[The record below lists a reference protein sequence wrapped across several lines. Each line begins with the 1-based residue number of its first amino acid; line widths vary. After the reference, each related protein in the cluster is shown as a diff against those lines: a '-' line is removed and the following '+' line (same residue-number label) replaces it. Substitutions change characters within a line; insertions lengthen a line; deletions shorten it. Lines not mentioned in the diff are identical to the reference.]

1 LTVNYHK
8 NIVRIITKILI
19 LTATMTPLVGVW
31 AVMGIIK
38 HLGEIVKVV
47 HLGVGCRY
55 LTEKGDPDFEK
66 SRPLSVMLGETGMYY
81 TVPTGTGDYREYTE
95 MFTGGN

>member
-1 LTVNYHK
+1 MHCMDGMHARQEVTEGGKYSV
-8 NIVRIITKILI
+8 
-19 LTATMTPLVGVW
+19 
-31 AVMGIIK
+31 
-38 HLGEIVKVV
+38 IVKVV
-47 HLGVGCRY
+47 HLGVDCRY

-66 SRPLSVMLGETGMYY
+66 SHPLSVMLGETGMYY

>member
-1 LTVNYHK
+1 MKKTV
-8 NIVRIITKILI
+8 VILAVLLCSMAFSASVLAENDGI
-19 LTATMTPLVGVW
+19 AATSSGKT
-31 AVMGIIK
+31 
-38 HLGEIVKVV
+38 VKM
-47 HLGVGCRY
+47 
-55 LTEKGDPDFEK
+55 DFEK